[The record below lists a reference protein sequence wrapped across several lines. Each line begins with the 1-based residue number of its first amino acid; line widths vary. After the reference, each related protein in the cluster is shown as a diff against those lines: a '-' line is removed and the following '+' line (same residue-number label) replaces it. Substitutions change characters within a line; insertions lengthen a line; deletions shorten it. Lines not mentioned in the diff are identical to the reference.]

1 MQAMTDR
8 EFRKRLHEK
17 RLEAIRAEVLA
28 EKKKP
33 PAREKAIRKSDEKK
47 A

>member
-1 MQAMTDR
+1 MTDR

-17 RLEAIRAEVLA
+17 RLEAIRAEALA

-33 PAREKAIRKSDEKK
+33 PASEKDISRVRQKK

>member
-1 MQAMTDR
+1 MTNR
-8 EFRKRLHEK
+8 ESRKHLHEK
-17 RLEAIRAEVLA
+17 RLEAVRVEVLA

-33 PAREKAIRKSDEKK
+33 PASEKAAKVRKKK

>member
-1 MQAMTDR
+1 MTNR
-8 EFRKRLHEK
+8 EFRKHPHEK
-17 RLEAIRAEVLA
+17 RLEAIGAEVLA

-33 PAREKAIRKSDEKK
+33 HASENGTKVREKSKK

>member
-1 MQAMTDR
+1 MTVG
-8 EFRKRLHEK
+8 EFRKRPHEK

-33 PAREKAIRKSDEKK
+33 PTSEKAVPNPPKK
-47 A
+47 T